1 MKCHQLL
8 SFFTITTHCEIIR
21 YMHFWDVI
29 TGNFNLKK
37 KEHLKI
43 EFVLHRYKFNSNIIA
58 FVFKSPKAII

>member
-1 MKCHQLL
+1 MPSATK
-8 SFFTITTHCEIIR
+8 FFTTMTHCKIIR

-37 KEHLKI
+37 EHLKI
-43 EFVLHRYKFNSNIIA
+43 EFVLHSYKFNPNIIA